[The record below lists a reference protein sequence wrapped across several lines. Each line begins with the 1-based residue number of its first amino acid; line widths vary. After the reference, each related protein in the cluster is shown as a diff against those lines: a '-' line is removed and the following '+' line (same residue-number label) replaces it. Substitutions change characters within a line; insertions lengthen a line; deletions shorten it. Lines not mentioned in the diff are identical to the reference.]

1 MYNTKFF
8 CKDCGKMLNVVAG
21 TEIKDKPSRCPD
33 CNSTNTGCYV
43 YETYEHYQS
52 GEMDLATILK
62 EFEGKERKMYVP
74 LKKNEGLPLLS
85 QESDYEIM
93 MHELCFWY
101 IPTAERQ
108 NIYIDLMDLLSL
120 QKAEGG
126 FDFDSKLVELIRLP
140 ALELNTIALKIQLTG
155 KADRLVL
162 LGTALVLQILE
173 QKFSYR
179 KGEWGA
185 MVQKTSE
192 WFNQEIKAAL
202 PTINGVSLVDWASD
216 FVKRKVV

>member
-1 MYNTKFF
+1 MSDSLQQDISHN
-8 CKDCGKMLNVVAG
+8 
-21 TEIKDKPSRCPD
+21 
-33 CNSTNTGCYV
+33 
-43 YETYEHYQS
+43 
-52 GEMDLATILK
+52 
-62 EFEGKERKMYVP
+62 RKKSKIVRPMVP
-74 LKKNEGLPLLS
+74 NKNEGLLLRP
-85 QESDYEIM
+85 EADYEIM

-101 IPTAERQ
+101 LPSAERQ